1 MQALSAPDPAAG
13 HRWPMPPPETS
24 GYSWASLA
32 QSLVGSL
39 LLSPGSWCAQRSIC
53 ALQES
58 ISPVLCKFWQFYS
71 NCSSP
76 INNTSFFSG
85 CFEDFFLSLSFQQID
100 YDVCNVDFFMF
111 ILFGVLWTSWICRIT
126 SFIKCGKFQALFLYI
141 VFLHCTSPALPLRLW
156 WHRS

>member
-1 MQALSAPDPAAG
+1 MVEVSEDNGNPFKRSHAGTDTFSAPNPAAG
-13 HRWPMPPPETS
+13 HCRATPLPETPGHS
-24 GYSWASLA
+24 QASLA
-32 QSLVGSL
+32 QFLVRTL

-111 ILFGVLWTSWICRIT
+111 ILFGVL
-126 SFIKCGKFQALFLYI
+126 
-141 VFLHCTSPALPLRLW
+141 
-156 WHRS
+156 